1 MPILTNAKDFI
12 QNEFNNLDFGDKRLN
27 KRVLKVAATL
37 NSSPASSI
45 PGMTS
50 GNDGQLKGIYRF
62 FRNEKV
68 DDKKILQTHALNTI
82 ERMQAYKGG
91 SV

>member
-37 NSSPASSI
+37 R
-45 PGMTS
+45 
-50 GNDGQLKGIYRF
+50 DRQ
-62 FRNEKV
+62 
-68 DDKKILQTHALNTI
+68 KITAH
-82 ERMQAYKGG
+82 
-91 SV
+91 S